1 MIVSKVGEEFVDGQS
16 VFDFSATH
24 TRRSVERSLK
34 RLETERI
41 ELVLV
46 HSDGND
52 LDILENSEVYPTLA
66 ALKRE
71 GLIGAYGLSGKTVE
85 GGLRALREGDCAMV
99 TYNLN
104 ERAERPVIEYAAAH
118 AKGILVKKALASGHA
133 CLGAGQDPVR
143 ASFELVFDQPG
154 VAAAIVGT
162 INPLHLAHNV
172 AMAAQALKRPE
183 PYIGCNIRGLT
194 PAVHSAAMFLPNE
207 PYPACRPASGG
218 RCIEREPPSR
228 PGAMTRQGAPYAPY
242 ARPQGSVRLQD
253 PAAAGGGLPG
263 RAGLPGPR
271 PAAELPA
278 DARTPPPHG
287 GSRPAALRRRAGQP
301 GVSVR
306 LTLNWQGRDYWVL
319 VRQRRLD
326 RGDTVLKLI
335 SGYVPA
341 HELNLPLLTAIQEVA
356 EECLVETAGGW
367 LGGRFGDTW
376 LPTPYQGSLRY
387 RENSHFVL
395 TPLSGAARPVQAGSL
410 RCWSAHAPTYTCPRP
425 RCNWSTTCA

>member
-143 ASFELVFDQPG
+143 TSFELVFDQPG

-207 PYPACRPASGG
+207 PYPACRP
-218 RCIEREPPSR
+218 
-228 PGAMTRQGAPYAPY
+228 
-242 ARPQGSVRLQD
+242 RLRW
-253 PAAAGGGLPG
+253 PVH
-263 RAGLPGPR
+263 
-271 PAAELPA
+271 
-278 DARTPPPHG
+278 RT
-287 GSRPAALRRRAGQP
+287 
-301 GVSVR
+301 
-306 LTLNWQGRDYWVL
+306 
-319 VRQRRLD
+319 
-326 RGDTVLKLI
+326 
-335 SGYVPA
+335 
-341 HELNLPLLTAIQEVA
+341 
-356 EECLVETAGGW
+356 
-367 LGGRFGDTW
+367 
-376 LPTPYQGSLRY
+376 
-387 RENSHFVL
+387 
-395 TPLSGAARPVQAGSL
+395 
-410 RCWSAHAPTYTCPRP
+410 
-425 RCNWSTTCA
+425 